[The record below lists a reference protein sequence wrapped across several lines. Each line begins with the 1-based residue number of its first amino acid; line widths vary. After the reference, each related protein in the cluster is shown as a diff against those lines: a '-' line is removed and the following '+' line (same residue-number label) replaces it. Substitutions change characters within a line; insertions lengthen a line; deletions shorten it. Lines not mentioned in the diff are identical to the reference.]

1 MKIKT
6 AINSVVILSFLLLAG
21 VKIYAQGRMQRPD
34 RVEQLKKELSLS
46 DKQVEKVKDI
56 FAKSREQMM
65 NARDENMGD
74 RDAMRKAFQENTD
87 KSNKEIEKILT
98 PAQKKKF
105 KTLKS
110 NGVNRWK
117 KECKT
122 CVKEIINFNRIN
134 GLLKKK

>member
-105 KTLKS
+105 KTLKEQWRKQMEERMQ
-110 NGVNRWK
+110 NMRQRN
-117 KECKT
+117 
-122 CVKEIINFNRIN
+122 N
-134 GLLKKK
+134 

>member
-21 VKIYAQGRMQRPD
+21 VKVYAQGRMQRPD

-98 PAQKKKF
+98 PPQKKKF
-105 KTLKS
+105 KVLKEQWRKQMEERMQ
-110 NGVNRWK
+110 NMRQRN
-117 KECKT
+117 
-122 CVKEIINFNRIN
+122 N
-134 GLLKKK
+134 

>member
-21 VKIYAQGRMQRPD
+21 VKVYAQGRMQRPD

-105 KTLKS
+105 KVLKEQWRKQMEERMQ
-110 NGVNRWK
+110 NMRQRN
-117 KECKT
+117 
-122 CVKEIINFNRIN
+122 N
-134 GLLKKK
+134 